1 MAVARSVRMAPGVAS
16 LAVGAHGKDFQIEG
30 AGTTP
35 STVTINT
42 AATGSTLLVFSAAEL
57 ASIGTPT
64 DNKSNTLT
72 LLQSETY
79 PSFPSYGFRL
89 HAKAAM
95 TGGSS
100 HTVSLAKTSNTTG
113 ESTLIVLEIAGPTIG
128 GSEKVFRSA
137 AGAGGDLVS
146 ATLTLG
152 AGSWR
157 LFSLWSG
164 DGSSGTNDQTCNP
177 DTGWTT
183 QEAYFVGQTAY
194 IQAAV
199 ATRNALVGAGSYT
212 HTWSPVENQGG
223 IIFIGAVGV

>member
-1 MAVARSVRMAPGVAS
+1 MAPASSSVA
-16 LAVGAHGKDFQIEG
+16 VRAHGSDFDIEG
-30 AGTTP
+30 SGTTP
-35 STVTINT
+35 STVTLTT
-42 AATGSTLLVFSAAEL
+42 AATGSTILVFSAAEL

-64 DNKSNTLT
+64 DNKGNTLT

-89 HAKAAM
+89 HAQANAA
-95 TGGSS
+95 GGST

-113 ESTLIVLEIAGPTIG
+113 ESTLIVLEIGGPTIG
-128 GSEKVFRSA
+128 GTAKVFRSA

-183 QEAYFVGQTAY
+183 QEALFLGQTAY

-212 HTWSPVENQGG
+212 HTWRPVENQGG
-223 IIFIGAVGV
+223 IVMIGAVGV